1 MTLSRSARAYGF
13 ALLTYVL
20 FSSHDAIVKVLV
32 ADISVFQIIFYESL
46 FGLIPLVIMML
57 IDKDTANFRPR
68 HPWYMAM
75 RTGLNLVAISAAF
88 YAFGQLPLAEA
99 YALIFATPLLIT
111 ALSVPLLAEK
121 VGVFRWIAV
130 VVGLV
135 GVLVVLRPGVQAL
148 SLGHLAAL
156 TSAISSALSIIILR
170 KVGNVERSVVMI
182 IIPTLAGIVVMALIL
197 PWVYVPVSL
206 PMLGTL
212 AIGGALIVSAQLT
225 MIVAYRAAPSAAAIA
240 PVQYTQILWA
250 TLLGALFFNEFP
262 DGWLAVGA
270 AIIIGSGLFV
280 AWREGKASKA

>member
-46 FGLIPLVIMML
+46 FGLIPLIIMML
-57 IDKDTANFRPR
+57 MDKNTGNFRPR
-68 HPWYMAM
+68 HPWLMAI
-75 RTGLNLVAISAAF
+75 RTGLNLIALSSVF

-111 ALSVPLLAEK
+111 ALSVPILGEK
-121 VGVFRWIAV
+121 VGVFRWVAV

-156 TSAISSALSIIILR
+156 TSAIASALSVIILR
-170 KVGNVERSVVMI
+170 KVGNVERSAVMI
-182 IIPTLAGIVVMALIL
+182 IIPTLAGIVVMAFIL

-206 PMLGTL
+206 PTLGAL
-212 AIGGALIVSAQLT
+212 AIAGALIVSAQLT
-225 MIVAYRAAPSAAAIA
+225 MIGAYRAASSAAAIA

-250 TLLGALFFNEFP
+250 TLFGVLFFDEIP

-280 AWREGKASKA
+280 AWRESRASKA